1 MLYSKDDL
9 RSKESRRRQHQQAR
23 QTVVAAVL
31 GDAKGLN
38 NNPRQHNL
46 LLEFLIEFSNL
57 CHIHFEAELEL
68 FWLGSNFL

>member
-1 MLYSKDDL
+1 MIYDRKKVVVANTNRLDT
-9 RSKESRRRQHQQAR
+9 
-23 QTVVAAVL
+23 TVVAAVF

-38 NNPRQHNL
+38 NNPSQHNL